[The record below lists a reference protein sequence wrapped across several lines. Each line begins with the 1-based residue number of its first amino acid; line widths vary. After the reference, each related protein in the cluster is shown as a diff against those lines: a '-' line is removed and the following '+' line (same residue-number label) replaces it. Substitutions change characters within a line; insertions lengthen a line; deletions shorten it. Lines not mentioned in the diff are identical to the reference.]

1 MYWCTLIRS
10 TRTFIY
16 LQYRVLLENKFSKL
30 NELFCNYKYRIG
42 GVMVS
47 MLGLSAVGREFEP
60 RSGHTKDFK
69 IDMCF
74 FSAKHTAL
82 RRKSTDW
89 LARNQNN
96 VSERSDMFICGMLFQ
111 WAITICKSNSV
122 YWSRTKRTSSSPH
135 WILTCSRRDI
145 DGKLLNWR

>member
-1 MYWCTLIRS
+1 MPSRAQTLQKEMRSLHTLIRS

-47 MLGLSAVGREFEP
+47 MLGLSAVDREFEP

-69 IDMCF
+69 IDMCC
-74 FSAKHTAL
+74 FSAKHTTL
-82 RRKSTDW
+82 RRKNTDW
-89 LARNQNN
+89 LARNQND
-96 VSERSDMFICGMLFQ
+96 VSEWSDMSTPGLLFQ
-111 WAITICKSNSV
+111 WATTIKIQLSV
-122 YWSRTKRTSSSPH
+122 
-135 WILTCSRRDI
+135 LV
-145 DGKLLNWR
+145 